1 MIGLLKEFRRSGD
14 QESLHKFRVQVKKT
28 RALLQVFFNKK
39 KGRRVFM
46 PVRSV
51 FKAAGVVRERYVQLQ
66 VVGVFLPN
74 SSPEL
79 TWGNHL
85 LNRASL
91 RFLKKGRINIR
102 KIKKARV
109 SINRALHALPEKRVV
124 KYHRRLLDAI
134 VLALAKRD
142 FNGEMHKCRKLIKS
156 LLYTKK
162 SWLVKKGN
170 LDLNTKY
177 LGKVEDA
184 LGRWHDGLVAKQAL
198 SGKESCHFLV
208 SKLEVE
214 IIRMERSIT
223 ALTANFWHKAL
234 HKGMQRH

>member
-14 QESLHKFRVQVKKT
+14 QECLHKFRVQVKKI
-28 RALLQVFFNKK
+28 RALLPVFFNKK
-39 KGRRVFM
+39 KGRKVFM
-46 PVRSV
+46 PV
-51 FKAAGVVRERYVQLQ
+51 RYVQLQ

-91 RFLKKGRINIR
+91 RFLKKGQSNIR
-102 KIKKARV
+102 KIKKARARV
-109 SINRALHALPEKRVV
+109 NKDLHALPEKRTV

-142 FNGEMHKCRKLIKS
+142 FNGQMHRCRKQIKC
-156 LLYTKK
+156 LLYTQKA
-162 SWLVKKGN
+162 WLVKKGKLN
-170 LDLNTKY
+170 LNTQY

-184 LGRWHDGLVAKQAL
+184 IGKWHDGLVAKEAL
-198 SGKESCHFLV
+198 SGKKSYSFLL
-208 SKLEVE
+208 SKLDEE
-214 IIRMERSIT
+214 ISRMERSVT
-223 ALTANFWHKAL
+223 ALTANFWQKAL
-234 HKGMQRH
+234 HSNRL